1 MAERFLPSVIEFA
14 KRQGVAMRRRSL
26 SGSTIALLIQSFDR
40 SLFSRLRDL
49 LSRSLFSRLILQR
62 APRGR
67 DSEIAPTG
75 NFFRELLSRSLTG
88 HLIV

>member
-1 MAERFLPSVIEFA
+1 MAEGFLPSVIEFA

-26 SGSTIALLIQSFDR
+26 SGSTIALLVQSFD
-40 SLFSRLRDL
+40 
-49 LSRSLFSRLILQR
+49 RSLFSRLILQR

>member
-1 MAERFLPSVIEFA
+1 MAEGFLPSVIEFA

-26 SGSTIALLIQSFDR
+26 SGSTIALLVQLFD
-40 SLFSRLRDL
+40 
-49 LSRSLFSRLILQR
+49 RSLFSRLILQR

-75 NFFRELLSRSLTG
+75 NLFRELLSRSLTG